1 MYCVPFFW
9 KSFVEYTR
17 HRYNIAWVDTDNW
30 DTQHWLNVAIWEK
43 KKLIK
48 GDLVNMII
56 IPGDL
61 SAEFTRI
68 LHFAIEFW
76 TKDTI
81 LCSYMKEV

>member
-1 MYCVPFFW
+1 MYCVPLFW

-17 HRYNIAWVDTDNW
+17 HRYNIARVDTDNW

-43 KKLIK
+43 QKLIK

-56 IPGDL
+56 IPDDL

-68 LHFAIEFW
+68 LHFTIEFW